1 MREAAPTLSPTT
13 PSLPTVVAK
22 LGTGLTLSALSA
34 LLIGLLMPMAFVFP
48 LVIFA
53 EPTTLLENVLHAIR
67 VTTSLKEPALSLL
80 PTIVLL
86 LMLDARIGTGTVTL
100 VLNALSSGIPLKDCA
115 YLSLIFAKLSMK
127 LMDNVFRA
135 MLVMT
140 SLKDHASSHPQT
152 QLLLLMPD
160 ARFGRVESA
169 KSAQLIGS
177 STTPESVSQFPM
189 SAAPTM
195 SPAANV

>member
-1 MREAAPTLSPTT
+1 MT
-13 PSLPTVVAK
+13 PLDS
-22 LGTGLTLSALSA
+22 
-34 LLIGLLMPMAFVFP
+34 
-48 LVIFA
+48 
-53 EPTTLLENVLHAIR
+53 VLHAIR
-67 VTTSLKEPALSLL
+67 AMTSLKEYAPSLL

-100 VLNALSSGIPLKDCA
+100 VVNALISGIPLKDCA

-127 LMDNVFRA
+127 LMDNVFHA
-135 MLVMT
+135 MPVMT

-152 QLLLLMPD
+152 TLLLLMLD
-160 ARFGRVESA
+160 AKFGRAEFA

-189 SAAPTM
+189 SAVPTM
-195 SPAANV
+195 SQVANV